1 MNRRIFAFIPVALT
15 AGVVLLSA
23 CGRADV
29 GAQAGTTVKTS
40 QSTQVNSGKPAKTD
54 GVAAADDETVE
65 SADCGT
71 IEIHSVEQ
79 MLVAD
84 GTPHGRV
91 GCTEAFNV
99 IDVYLDASPV
109 PADWTCDGVDN
120 GYQAVVC
127 QNADGLSFHTEER

>member
-1 MNRRIFAFIPVALT
+1 MNRRLFAFIPVALA

-23 CGRADV
+23 CGQADI

-40 QSTQVNSGKPAKTD
+40 QSTQVNSGKSAKTD
-54 GVAAADDETVE
+54 GVVADDGEAVE
-65 SADCGT
+65 STDCGT

-84 GTPHGRV
+84 GTSDGRA

-99 IDVYLDASPV
+99 IDQYLDASPV

-120 GYQAVVC
+120 G
-127 QNADGLSFHTEER
+127 